1 MYPLTQ
7 LPRRSSAGTRAVAIV
22 ALASLAPV
30 VAAYAGPPAVSP
42 AVTPAVTQSAKVS
55 LADLDLT
62 TPAGARIAY
71 ERIERVAKRLCDDR
85 EDAWSRYH
93 ASSYNACVRETVA
106 DAVRQ
111 IHAPALVALEN

>member
-7 LPRRSSAGTRAVAIV
+7 LPHRSSAGTSTVVIV
-22 ALASLAPV
+22 ALLSLASA
-30 VAAYAGPPAVSP
+30 VAAYADPPAVS
-42 AVTPAVTQSAKVS
+42 PAVTQSAKVS

-62 TPAGARIAY
+62 RPAGARIAY
-71 ERIERVAKRLCDDR
+71 ERIKRVAERLCDDR

-93 ASSYNACVRETVA
+93 AASYDACVRETVA

-111 IHAPALVALEN
+111 IHAPALVALED